1 MRERNLITLVVII
14 VIALFSALIVAPIKK
29 PPFIESLAFWQD
41 PRARDLQ
48 IKQGLDLKGGLQVLL
63 TADVK
68 EGSQVVSGTLESARS
83 IIESRV
89 NGLGVSE
96 ASVQLQGG
104 DRILVE
110 LPGVTDRQLAIDL
123 IQRTGQLEFVDGGF
137 SPPTNGQTISTTYA
151 LNQSLLYPQTAA
163 VGKTII
169 SGTQPISPAVRLF
182 NTAFTGEI
190 LQSNSRADAQTG
202 KIVVLFSIKPAAQ
215 QSFKEYTGNRI
226 GQPLCIVLDA
236 QVLSCP
242 QIQAVLT
249 EGGQISGNFTT
260 DEARNLAIT
269 LNYGSLPVPLK
280 IETVRDVGATLG
292 TDSVRRSIIAGV
304 IGLAVLVIFMLLY
317 YRLPGVLSGISL
329 LFFAITTLALFVLL
343 PVTLTL
349 PGIAGFLLSIAT
361 AVDANILIF
370 ERFKEELRSG
380 RTLRGAVEAGFQR
393 AWPSIR
399 DSNLS
404 TLITCFILFLFGN
417 TFGASSVKG
426 FAITLALGILVSLF
440 SAMVVTRTLMRLVFA
455 QPSEAFQENKALL
468 GV

>member
-1 MRERNLITLVVII
+1 MRERNLLTLVII
-14 VIALFSALIVAPIKK
+14 LVIALFSAVIILPIKK
-29 PPFIESLAFWQD
+29 PPAIEGLAFWQD

-63 TADVK
+63 TADLT
-68 EGSQVVSGTLESARS
+68 EGSKVVTGTLESARS

-89 NGLGVSE
+89 NGLGVTES
-96 ASVQLQGG
+96 SVQLQGG

-123 IQRTGQLEFVDGGF
+123 IRRTGQLEFVDGGIN
-137 SPPTNGQTISTTYA
+137 PPASGQEISTTYS
-151 LNQSLLYPQTAA
+151 LYQGLLYPKTAQ
-163 VGKTII
+163 VGKPILTD
-169 SGTQPISPAVRLF
+169 TQSISPAVRVY

-190 LQSNSRADAQTG
+190 LESNARPDSQTG
-202 KIVVLFSIKPAAQ
+202 QFVVLFSIKPSAQ
-215 QSFKEYTGNRI
+215 QAFREFTGSRV
-226 GQPLCIVLDA
+226 GQPLCIVLDGK
-236 QVLSCP
+236 VLSCP
-242 QIQAVLT
+242 VIRTMLT
-249 EGGQISGNFTT
+249 EGGLIEGGFTLE
-260 DEARNLAIT
+260 DARDLAIT

-292 TDSVRRSIIAGV
+292 TDSVRRSITAGV
-304 IGLAVLVIFMLLY
+304 IGLSVLIIFMLLY
-317 YRLPGVLSGISL
+317 YRLPGMLSAFSL
-329 LFFAITTLALFVLL
+329 VFFAITTLAIFVLL

-349 PGIAGFLLSIAT
+349 AGIAGFLLSVAT

-380 RTLRGAVEAGFQR
+380 RTLRGAVEAAFQR

-417 TFGASSVKG
+417 TFGASAVKG
-426 FAITLALGILVSLF
+426 FAITLALGIGVSLF
-440 SAMVVTRTLMRLVFA
+440 SAMFVTRTLMRLVFA
-455 QPSEAFQENKALL
+455 QPSEAIQQNKALL